1 MSTDPKLG
9 PADDMLQESPSFV
22 LENCRMPCTHDR
34 VHGNSPAKLHHLLDI
49 TVRNILKMCL
59 SLGGVEWLVVLR
71 HLLDEV
77 AVEFQ

>member
-1 MSTDPKLG
+1 
-9 PADDMLQESPSFV
+9 
-22 LENCRMPCTHDR
+22 MPCTHDR
-34 VHGNSPAKLHHLLDI
+34 AHGNSPAKLHHLLDI